1 MFEPRPPIEF
11 ARPIPKP
18 AAKVLTGVAA
28 YTGLFEKEQPPPR
41 EPFVTHRE
49 RKAGEREARMKA
61 HEERLALETED
72 WNPKANSKA
81 TE

>member
-11 ARPIPKP
+11 ARPVAKP
-18 AAKVLTGVAA
+18 APKVLTGLAA
-28 YTGLFEKEQPPPR
+28 YTDLFEKEQAPPR

-49 RKAGEREARMKA
+49 RKAGEREARVKA
-61 HEERLALETED
+61 HAERLALETED
-72 WNPKANSKA
+72 WDPKANPKA